1 MMTITGIYMGNQGC
15 IRCRKAYI
23 KALFNRAGKFQITI
37 LNTRRT
43 RRASAGA
50 AGAPAL
56 RVTETSPIKKARLIY
71 FFVF

>member
-1 MMTITGIYMGNQGC
+1 MANL
-15 IRCRKAYI
+15 

-37 LNTRRT
+37 FNTRRT

-56 RVTETSPIKKARLIY
+56 RVIETAQTKKFGTVLSCFKIFGLSR
-71 FFVF
+71 